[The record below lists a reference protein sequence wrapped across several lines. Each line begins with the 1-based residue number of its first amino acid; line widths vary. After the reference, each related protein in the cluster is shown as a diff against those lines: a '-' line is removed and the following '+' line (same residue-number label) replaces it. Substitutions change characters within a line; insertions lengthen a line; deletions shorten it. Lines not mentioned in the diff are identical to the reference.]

1 MRKWRARSISAD
13 SSKNTRPPTIPP
25 FGRSAREGRGLIG
38 CGISS
43 RRSLGLG
50 FSPNASFYAIRDI
63 EEAAAFLRDEYLGG
77 NLRTI
82 SEALLS
88 LPTNSAYRVF
98 GTPDDLKL
106 RSSMTLFALVAE
118 QESVFHKV
126 LGKYFGGVPD
136 KKTLTIL
143 NEEW

>member
-1 MRKWRARSISAD
+1 MASEIDLGRFIEAHETSYNTALREIRAGRKRTHWMWYIFPQIA
-13 SSKNTRPPTIPP
+13 
-25 FGRSAREGRGLIG
+25 
-38 CGISS
+38 
-43 RRSLGLG
+43 GLG